1 MTLHCQEEDFLGID
15 QFFQE
20 AVYHDQ
26 TDLNAASSIEVEI
39 YEHECMYP
47 TFARIA
53 RNSGN
58 SEVAGMF
65 EAIAREEKEHAELLR
80 ELYPMLEVKDSPE
93 TLEARRLVG
102 HIEQQMELVSTDPR
116 GLRRALETA
125 LEVESIEATKTYPA
139 FARLAREQGK
149 EAVAVRFD
157 EIVESET
164 RHMHWVKRAL
174 DRLVTA

>member
-1 MTLHCQEEDFLGID
+1 MLHDCQEDFLGID
-15 QFFQE
+15 RFFQE
-20 AVYHDQ
+20 AVYHSE

-53 RNSGN
+53 HESGAPEIAN
-58 SEVAGMF
+58 MF
-65 EAIAREEKEHAELLR
+65 EAIAREEKEHADLLR
-80 ELYPMLEVKDSPE
+80 ELYPQLEVKDSPE

-102 HIEQQMELVSTDPR
+102 QIEEQMALVSTDPR

-139 FARLAREQGK
+139 FARLARAQGQD
-149 EAVAVRFD
+149 EIAQRFD
-157 EIVESET
+157 AIVESER
-164 RHMHWVKRAL
+164 RHMQWVQRAL

>member
-1 MTLHCQEEDFLGID
+1 MTLNYQEDFLGID
-15 QFFQE
+15 RFFQE
-20 AVYHDQ
+20 ATYHDQ

-47 TFARIA
+47 TFAEIA
-53 RNSGN
+53 RQSGA

-65 EAIAREEKEHAELLR
+65 EAIAREEKEHADLLR
-80 ELYPMLEVKDSPE
+80 ELYPQLEIKDSPE
-93 TLEARRLVG
+93 TAEARRLVG
-102 HIEQQMELVSTDPR
+102 EIEAQMAVVSTDPR

-149 EAVAVRFD
+149 EEIAQRFD
-157 EIVESET
+157 SITESEQ
-164 RHMHWVKRAL
+164 RHMQWVQRAL
-174 DRLVTA
+174 DRLVSA